1 MSAITHLENMV
12 TYEPAVVKEKKSEYG
27 KTVGEPKLSEKAAEY
42 YKELKQKYGNMEF
55 VLVSKDMK
63 QQAQANAASFA
74 SATKQVVLIDEEKIE
89 KMATDAQY
97 RKKYEDII
105 SGATTKLSQMAES
118 IGKTNAN
125 VKGFGVQINDG
136 GNTSFFAVIDKSLA
150 AQRERIAEK
159 REEKREAKKAEAKKE
174 AKELREER
182 LKEKR
187 EATADKADKAEWAG
201 EETVTI
207 TASSVEE
214 LIKKIEDYTLALM
227 SDNVQTDAEK
237 QVGQNIDF
245 SV

>member
-1 MSAITHLENMV
+1 MSAITQLESMIS
-12 TYEPAVVKEKKSEYG
+12 TYEPAVVKDKKSEYG

-55 VLVSKDMK
+55 ILVSKDMK
-63 QQAQANAASFA
+63 EQAQANAASFA
-74 SATKQVVLIDEEKIE
+74 NATKQVVLIDEEKIE
-89 KMATDAQY
+89 RMATDADY
-97 RKKYEDII
+97 RKKYEGII
-105 SGATTKLSQMAES
+105 SGATAKLSQMAES

-150 AQRERIAEK
+150 AQRERIEEK

-187 EATADKADKAEWAG
+187 AEKADKLEDD
-201 EETVTI
+201 TVTI

-214 LIKKIEDYTLALM
+214 LMQKINDYTFALM
-227 SDNVQTDAEK
+227 SDNVQTDAERK
-237 QVGQNIDF
+237 VGQNIDF

>member
-187 EATADKADKAEWAG
+187 EATADKAEWAG

>member
-1 MSAITHLENMV
+1 MSAITQLESMI
-12 TYEPAVVKEKKSEYG
+12 TYEPAVAKDKKSEYG

-89 KMATDAQY
+89 RMATDADY
-97 RKKYEDII
+97 RKKYEGII
-105 SGATTKLSQMAES
+105 SGATAKLSQMAES

-150 AQRERIAEK
+150 AQRERIEEK

-174 AKELREER
+174 AKELHEER

-187 EATADKADKAEWAG
+187 ANKADKAEAADDD
-201 EETVTI
+201 TVTI

-214 LIKKIEDYTLALM
+214 LIKKINDYTLALM

-237 QVGQNIDF
+237 QVGQHIDF

>member
-12 TYEPAVVKEKKSEYG
+12 TYEQAVVKEKKSEYG

-42 YKELKQKYGNMEF
+42 YKELKKKYGNMEF

-187 EATADKADKAEWAG
+187 EATADKAEWAG